1 MEKEKQLKFMEQKLK
16 IMKDKMLQAQ
26 NELKEL
32 KDHIKALSMEV
43 ASSHKTLADKEKQLE
58 KIIKDKELIEQG
70 MMSKYLVHCLQ
81 DIANPEGTITLE
93 ISDAQEWTNRV
104 RTDLEDKEDADDDDD
119 DGEEQQIEGTSEQ
132 DPGSDDDDDDQDD
145 PPSGTRPSS
154 GGLPQ
159 NHQTLPIPSQSHLH
173 QHPKEEAKKIW
184 VQLAMEQPQET
195 SESVQM
201 DAWVVNGRTFAR
213 KIKNPSYPAENLI
226 QCPSCGHDI
235 DKREV
240 MPEWPG
246 LPAGV
251 KFDPTD
257 IEILEHLAA
266 QVATNGSQPH
276 PYIDEFI
283 PTLTEDDGICYTH
296 PEKLPGIRRDG
307 TSTHFFHRPTRAYT
321 TGTRKRRKVHSH
333 DDEGEIRWHKTGKTR
348 PVQENNKQLG
358 CKKIMVLYVSSGKK
372 RKPEKTHWVMH
383 QYHLG
388 VDEEEQEG
396 ELVVSKVFYQLQPRQ
411 QVVATGKENIE
422 ELEQVALEQ
431 IDEQSNNSSVL
442 TSTPVTPASCS
453 KGLLK
458 TLSEDVNR
466 LNASMAQKQQ
476 VTAAFPDAVDDK
488 FALTE
493 INLEMEQ
500 AQVMCE
506 DRQVDSAECRPSDAP
521 QSELSREDNVP
532 NLGSQ
537 PFSSSFDAELSKL
550 LCNENFKALSQGDG
564 ISDWKIIVAEVCS
577 KLESQDTLSLD
588 KIALGTPPADFL
600 EHFFNSQGST
610 ADWTERLKLWSDSQ
624 KMEDFRSL
632 SDFLQGSQPLP

>member
-1 MEKEKQLKFMEQKLK
+1 MY
-16 IMKDKMLQAQ
+16 
-26 NELKEL
+26 
-32 KDHIKALSMEV
+32 HVKAADSQGPPKPL
-43 ASSHKTLADKEKQLE
+43 AITLAGEPADTAGSIGTEKRLLE
-58 KIIKDKELIEQG
+58 GPIDVPGPKRPKLLIKPLVPPVTD
-70 MMSKYLVHCLQ
+70 LVHVTKLQ
-81 DIANPEGTITLE
+81 KSVDIPDSSIRSSTSSIFGFQHDEAEPTRLMIK
-93 ISDAQEWTNRV
+93 Q
-104 RTDLEDKEDADDDDD
+104 DKL
-119 DGEEQQIEGTSEQ
+119 QQLQ
-132 DPGSDDDDDDQDD
+132 K
-145 PPSGTRPSS
+145 SS
-154 GGLPQ
+154 VKG
-159 NHQTLPIPSQSHLH
+159 NF
-173 QHPKEEAKKIW
+173 
-184 VQLAMEQPQET
+184 EQPRET

-257 IEILEHLAA
+257 KEILEHLAA
-266 QVATNGSQPH
+266 QVGTNGSQPH

-321 TGTRKRRKVHSH
+321 TGTRKRRKVHSR

-372 RKPEKTHWVMH
+372 RKPEKTNWVMH

-411 QVVATGKENIE
+411 QVVATEKENIE

-466 LNASMAQKQQ
+466 LNASIAQKQ

-521 QSELSREDNVP
+521 QSELSREDNVQ

-564 ISDWKIIVAEVCS
+564 NLKALSQGDGINDWKSIVAEACS

-588 KIALGTPPADFL
+588 KIVLGTPPADFL

-624 KMEDFRSL
+624 KMEDFSL